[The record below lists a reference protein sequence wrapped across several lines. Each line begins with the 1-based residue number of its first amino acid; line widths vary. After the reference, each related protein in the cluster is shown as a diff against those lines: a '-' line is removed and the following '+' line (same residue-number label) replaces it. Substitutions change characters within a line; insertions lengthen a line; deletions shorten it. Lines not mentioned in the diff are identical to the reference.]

1 MILSALIL
9 YFVFHMYNNTN
20 IHKPSLHPSLYA
32 IIPYPATCT
41 YVYCTYVP
49 TLLHSIFAAVGIY
62 SEFLGGRGSD
72 RTDRMEVEQQ
82 DGEGATRLEEL
93 EQINADLQEQN
104 QDLKE
109 QTTRLQV
116 CTSSCKCKA

>member
-1 MILSALIL
+1 MIFSALIL
-9 YFVFHMYNNTN
+9 YLVFHMYNYNN
-20 IHKPSLHPSLYA
+20 IHKPSLHPF
-32 IIPYPATCT
+32 IICHHIPYLAACT
-41 YVYCTYVP
+41 YYCTYVP
-49 TLLHSIFAAVGIY
+49 TLLHSIFAVVGIH

-116 CTSSCKCKA
+116 CTSS

>member
-1 MILSALIL
+1 MLLLL
-9 YFVFHMYNNTN
+9 YSSPPTLAACVLHLVPIHVFGTF
-20 IHKPSLHPSLYA
+20 IHPSTFYLT
-32 IIPYPATCT
+32 I
-41 YVYCTYVP
+41 
-49 TLLHSIFAAVGIY
+49 VGIY
-62 SEFLGGRGSD
+62 SEFVGGERSD

-82 DGEGATRLEEL
+82 DEEGATRLEEL

-116 CTSSCKCKA
+116 CTSSSHTCICESITVSYKCIGVQK

>member
-1 MILSALIL
+1 MMIFSALLL
-9 YFVFHMYNNTN
+9 YLVFHMYNNN
-20 IHKPSLHPSLYA
+20 NMHKPSLHPF
-32 IIPYPATCT
+32 IIYLEACR
-41 YVYCTYVP
+41 YIYCTYVIK
-49 TLLHSIFAAVGIY
+49 LLHSIFAVVGIY

-116 CTSSCKCKA
+116 CTSS